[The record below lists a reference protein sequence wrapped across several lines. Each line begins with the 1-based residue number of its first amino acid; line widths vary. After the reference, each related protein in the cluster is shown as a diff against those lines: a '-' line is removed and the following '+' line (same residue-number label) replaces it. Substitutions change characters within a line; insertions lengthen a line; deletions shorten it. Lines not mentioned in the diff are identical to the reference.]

1 MRHARFG
8 RKLNRDTNARHALLG
23 NLTSSLFVNGSI
35 NTTLAK
41 AKFARSQVEKLVTEA
56 KKNRLSSNR
65 LLASKL
71 TSQAFKSLFKQAK
84 GLYENRTSGF
94 TRITKMGPRRGD
106 NAPMARIEL
115 LDWKEGITENTE
127 NKKKAQRIKK
137 KQRASVSS
145 ATTKNQRKS
154 ATNPRKSKN
163 EKH

>member
-1 MRHARFG
+1 
-8 RKLNRDTNARHALLG
+8 
-23 NLTSSLFVNGSI
+23 
-35 NTTLAK
+35 
-41 AKFARSQVEKLVTEA
+41 
-56 KKNRLSSNR
+56 
-65 LLASKL
+65 
-71 TSQAFKSLFKQAK
+71 
-84 GLYENRTSGF
+84 
-94 TRITKMGPRRGD
+94 MGPRRGD